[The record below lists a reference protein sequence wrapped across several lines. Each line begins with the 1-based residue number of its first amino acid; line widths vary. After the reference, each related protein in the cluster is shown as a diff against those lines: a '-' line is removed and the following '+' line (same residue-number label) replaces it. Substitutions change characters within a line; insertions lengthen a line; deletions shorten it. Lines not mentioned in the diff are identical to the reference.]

1 MANEHVIISIG
12 VCSEKPV
19 KQAEKIP
26 ILRGHVAV
34 SSMKRLQI
42 PLLHLDG
49 MPVQLRVTPQHYV
62 CRYPFTHLG
71 GLETP

>member
-12 VCSEKPV
+12 VCSENPV
-19 KQAEKIP
+19 KQTEKIP

-34 SSMKRLQI
+34 SSTKRLEI
-42 PLLHLDG
+42 SLLHLDG
-49 MPVQLRVTPQHYV
+49 MLVQLRVTPQHYV
-62 CRYPFTHLG
+62 CRYPFTYLG

>member
-1 MANEHVIISIG
+1 MANEHVIISFGIY
-12 VCSEKPV
+12 SENPV

-34 SSMKRLQI
+34 SSMKRLEI
-42 PLLHLDG
+42 SLLHLDG
-49 MPVQLRVTPQHYV
+49 MLVQLRVTPQHYV
-62 CRYPFTHLG
+62 CRYPFAHLG